1 MFQTRVRQRLAA
13 LLLCLAPAAALF
25 SCSVDARMEKDGK
38 SGSDTTAIDSMLAK
52 RVPVEVALVG
62 RGPISDFIRL
72 DGPLTTEATVQVFAL
87 VSGHVAELRVEA
99 GDRVRAGDT
108 LLVLEDEEILLAEQR
123 TRNDLRKAEQDF
135 TRQEKLANQNLVSSQ
150 ELDEA
155 RYRLESARLNWES
168 ARLAVTRT
176 RVTAPISGMVAERH
190 VGEGTFIQMSTP
202 LFRLVDDR
210 ELIAV
215 LDLPEREVGRIAVRQ
230 EVRVSL
236 QGQDKPLQG
245 WIKRISP
252 VVDAASGT
260 VQVTV
265 AVPGA
270 LPSAG
275 HTLRSG
281 MFAGFAIV
289 TGTRDQAVLIPK
301 KALVYD
307 RNRLIAYTI
316 KDGKAR
322 RHLLDKGYEDEEHI
336 EALAG
341 VTPGDSLVVVG
352 QNSLKDQTE
361 VRVIAGESR

>member
-13 LLLCLAPAAALF
+13 LLLCLAPAAALI

-38 SGSDTTAIDSMLAK
+38 SGSDSTAIDSMLAK

-135 TRQEKLANQNLVSSQ
+135 SRQEKLAEQNLVSSQ
-150 ELDEA
+150 ELDEV

-236 QGQDKPLQG
+236 QGQEKPLQG

-270 LPSAG
+270 G
-275 HTLRSG
+275 HSLRSG

-289 TGTRDQAVLIPK
+289 TGTRDLAVLVPK

-352 QNSLKDQTE
+352 QNSLKDLTE